1 MLENPEYPNDSEIFE
16 FFNKFIGLENAR
28 EYFKESGIIFA
39 TNKHSE
45 IAKYASKMIFGLE
58 DFAMMKNLTSTK
70 QDYSKISGFEIKT
83 KKPIEE
89 IRDFFQN
96 GSIVKVENG
105 LTIKTTTF
113 DPKSKNIQVSY
124 SFDHKTPG
132 KMNLI
137 SKEVRLGDFQIEPG
151 EDGTAKIVVFNHS
164 KNEDY
169 AAVKDIVNT
178 ISQNKENEIELI
190 SMTLDRFDLKKRI
203 VFIDSV
209 LKRKYLDWDLEEVI
223 SIRVRRGDETEEL
236 EEVQKEYL
244 EGINDALLKGHNLRT
259 NPFVK
264 ACEKSGYYFPAVIMK
279 MTHKTEPYKIHLEV
293 QFKFRP
299 EMPEVN
305 IDESFLI
312 EKDGDKSFQLDPD
325 FKKRELNNFIHDIFS
340 IYDKL
345 DKTR

>member
-1 MLENPEYPNDSEIFE
+1 MTESREYPNDSEVLE

-28 EYFKESGIIFA
+28 EYFKSSGILFA
-39 TNKHSE
+39 TNKHAE

-58 DFAMMKNLTSTK
+58 DFAMMKSLTSTK
-70 QDYSKISGFEIKT
+70 QDYSKISGFEIRT

-89 IRDFFQN
+89 VRGFFQN
-96 GSIVKVENG
+96 GSLVKTENG

-113 DPKSKNIQVSY
+113 DPESKNIHVSF

-137 SKEVRLGDFQIEPG
+137 SKEVRIGEFQIEPG
-151 EDGTAKIVVFNHS
+151 DDGTAKIVVFNHS

-169 AAVKDIVNT
+169 AAVKDIVTT
-178 ISQNKENEIELI
+178 ISQNKENDVEIV
-190 SMTLDRFDLKKRI
+190 SMTLDRFDLKTRI
-203 VFIDSV
+203 AFIDRV
-209 LKRKYLDWDLEEVI
+209 LKRKYANWDLEEVI
-223 SIRVRRGDETEEL
+223 SIRVRKGEETEEA
-236 EEVQKEYL
+236 EEVQKKYL

-264 ACEKSGYYFPAVIMK
+264 DCEKSGYYFPAIVMK
-279 MTHKTEPYKIHLEV
+279 MVHKTEPYRIHLEV

-305 IDESFLI
+305 INDSFLI
-312 EKDGDKSFQLDPD
+312 EKDGEKPFQLEPD
-325 FKKRELNNFIHDIFS
+325 FKKEELNIFIHDVFS
-340 IYDKL
+340 IYEKL
-345 DKTR
+345 DKT